1 MQHYLAKLDMQFLK
15 IRRQDRSF
23 YLVILL
29 KDSSKI
35 NFKCQYILTD
45 VILSAS
51 IFSVLSYVH
60 VFIC

>member
-45 VILSAS
+45 VILS
-51 IFSVLSYVH
+51 LQ
-60 VFIC
+60 VFLVFGLMCMF